1 METTPKMSKYILSL
15 VAALVCLAGS
25 ARADEGISTST
36 LSAMGLSGMTVMSD
50 SDALAVRGMGFRGG
64 NHSKGCSTCGARG
77 KVSPYSKAF
86 GNSFAT
92 IDIQDGGAHSE
103 NGYFAEGP
111 YGASGENYSE
121 AASQVTNIEIVDIDG
136 VVKTL
141 TTTCITKVYAGGSSS
156 AMSF

>member
-1 METTPKMSKYILSL
+1 MSKYILSL
-15 VAALVCLAGS
+15 AAVLVCFAVS
-25 ARADEGISTST
+25 ARADEGISADT
-36 LSAMGLSGMTVMSD
+36 LSEMGLAGLNVVSD
-50 SDALAVRGMGFRGG
+50 HDALAVRGMGFRGG
-64 NHSKGCSTCGARG
+64 HFSKGCSHCGARA
-77 KVSPYSKAF
+77 KKQPWSAVS

-92 IDIQDGGAHSE
+92 IGVEDGGAHSE
-103 NGYFAEGP
+103 NAYAAEGP

-121 AASQVTNIEIVDIDG
+121 AASQITNIEIVDIDG